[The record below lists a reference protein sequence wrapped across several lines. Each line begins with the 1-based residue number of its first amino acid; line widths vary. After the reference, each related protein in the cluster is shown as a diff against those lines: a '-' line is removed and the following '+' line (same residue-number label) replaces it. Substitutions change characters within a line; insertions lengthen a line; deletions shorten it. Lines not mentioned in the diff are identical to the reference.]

1 MMFLRHF
8 AITISVICSLY
19 AAYINHWKTA
29 FIFVI
34 ALLVNGIYLI
44 DERIKE
50 LKKNEGGK

>member
-8 AITISVICSLY
+8 CIVFSVIGGIY
-19 AAYINHWKTA
+19 TAYTDHWKSA
-29 FIFVI
+29 FLFVI

-50 LKKNEGGK
+50 LKK

>member
-8 AITISVICSLY
+8 CIAFSAIGGIYT
-19 AAYINHWKTA
+19 AYTDHWKSA
-29 FIFVI
+29 FLFVI

-50 LKKNEGGK
+50 LKNK